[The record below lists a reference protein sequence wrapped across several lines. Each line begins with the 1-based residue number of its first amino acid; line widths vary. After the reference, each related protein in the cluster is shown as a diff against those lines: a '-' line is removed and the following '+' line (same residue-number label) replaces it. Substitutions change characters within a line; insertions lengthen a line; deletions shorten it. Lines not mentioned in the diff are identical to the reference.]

1 MAKEL
6 DEATTLREAVVK
18 LGRRSRTQA
27 IPRPIRARVTEYA
40 RRGRAKGRSWREM
53 AQAVGLSA
61 YTVQRWVE
69 RAQET
74 APGAQKMVPVRVEV
88 DPESG
93 PGGLVLITPSGMRL
107 EGLAREDAVAVL
119 RALE

>member
-6 DEATTLREAVVK
+6 DEARGLREAVAG

-27 IPRPIRARVTEYA
+27 IPRPIRARVIEYA

-53 AQAVGLSA
+53 AQTVDLSA

-69 RAQET
+69 RAEET
-74 APGAQKMVPVRVEV
+74 APGAQRMVPVRVEV
-88 DPESG
+88 EPAG
-93 PGGLVLITPSGMRL
+93 RQGGLVLIMPSGVRL
-107 EGLAREDAVAVL
+107 EGLACEDAVAVL